1 MKIIEQGKFA
11 RKLSQYRHIK
21 ANWPVNQWLCVEREN
36 KMDVSPDKQNLDQV
50 FANTTYYIDF
60 YQRQYKWNDV
70 PVKRLLDDIFY
81 KFSIEYTRYKD
92 NDIEFEKLVE
102 KYSWYYLNTY
112 VTNVIEGKRFVV
124 DGQQRLTT
132 LTLILIK
139 LRHLASLFNSELKDW
154 VSTKIAGQSGFK
166 KEFWMNHELHKPTM
180 QSLFNKDSDLD
191 DIDTSTGITALNM
204 VRNYK
209 IISSYLDQELFDK
222 HNFESFVFYFLK
234 RLVLINLNVE
244 QTDVPMVFEVINDR
258 GVRLKS
264 YEILKGKLL
273 GEINKEELESLKLNE
288 LWEEQVALV
297 NEHKEDEIDN
307 FFIYY
312 LRSRFADTIG
322 EARNYDRDYHRII
335 FTPEINKE
343 LKLLHD
349 PKAVKSF
356 LQNEFKY
363 FSSLYSKIY
372 EYSNNPSDE
381 FVHVYYN
388 RLNEM
393 DSQFLLI
400 LSACTLDDPQERE
413 KIKLISYNVDRLFSL
428 LQLQRSY
435 DSNDFNVEIYKLSSE
450 IRDKSVDEIREV
462 FDKYLL
468 QLLSDAR
475 GVQTAV
481 VYSYGMFKDTGI
493 ELSKRFKRYFFA
505 RIEEFIAKN
514 TNLNMKHSLY
524 DLVANTGSV
533 NGFHIEHI
541 LAQNEENKNNFN
553 DDEELFERERNRLG
567 DLLLL
572 KGKDNIS
579 SNNETYANKLKSYAN
594 TLYWNETLR
603 EDTYK
608 SKLDFTK
615 MIDKYKLSFRP
626 INEFGPTELEERHK
640 LLFDMA
646 KNIWK

>member
-1 MKIIEQGKFA
+1 
-11 RKLSQYRHIK
+11 
-21 ANWPVNQWLCVEREN
+21 
-36 KMDVSPDKQNLDQV
+36 MDVSPDKQNLDQV

-60 YQRQYKWNDV
+60 YQRQYKWDDA

-81 KFSIEYTRYKD
+81 KFGIEYSKYRD
-92 NDIEFEKLVE
+92 SDIDFEKLTE

-112 VTNVIEGKRFVV
+112 VTNVIDGKRFVV

-139 LRHLASLFNSELKDW
+139 LRHLASLFSSELKDW
-154 VSTKIAGQSGFK
+154 VTNKIAGQSGFK
-166 KEFWMNHELHKPTM
+166 KEFWMNHESHKSAM
-180 QSLFNKDSDLD
+180 QSLFNEDTDLD
-191 DIDTSTGITALNM
+191 KIDTSTGITAINM
-204 VRNYK
+204 VKNYK
-209 IISSYLDQELFDK
+209 IISSYLDRELSEK
-222 HNFESFVFYFLK
+222 RKFESFIFYFLK

-273 GEINKEELESLKLNE
+273 GQIDKEELESLKLND
-288 LWEEQVALV
+288 LWENQVSTV
-297 NEHKEDEIDN
+297 NNYKEDEIDN

-312 LRSRFADTIG
+312 LRSRFANTIG
-322 EARNYDRDYHRII
+322 EARNYDRDYHRKI
-335 FTPEINKE
+335 FTPEVNNE
-343 LKLLHD
+343 LKLLHN
-349 PKAVKSF
+349 PKEVKFF
-356 LQNEFKY
+356 LQNAFKY
-363 FSSLYSKIY
+363 FSNLYSIIY
-372 EYSNNPSDE
+372 KYSESPTDE
-381 FVHVYYN
+381 FIHVYYN

-400 LSACTLDDPQERE
+400 LAACTLNDPHEKD

-435 DSNDFNVEIYKLSSE
+435 DSNDFNVAIYKISSE
-450 IRDKSVDEIREV
+450 IRDKSIDGIRPV
-462 FDKYLL
+462 FDKYMLE
-468 QLLSDAR
+468 LLSAAR
-475 GVQTAV
+475 GVQTTDG
-481 VYSYGMFKDTGI
+481 YSYGLFKDTGI

-541 LAQNEENKNNFN
+541 LAQNDENKKIFS

-567 DLLLL
+567 GLLLL

-579 SNNETYANKLKSYAN
+579 SNNETYPNKLKSYAN

-608 SKLDFTK
+608 SKLDFTN
-615 MIDKYKLSFRP
+615 MIDKHKLSFRP
-626 INEFGPTELEERHK
+626 MNEFGPSELEERHK
-640 LLFDMA
+640 LLFNMS
-646 KNIWK
+646 KKIWE

>member
-1 MKIIEQGKFA
+1 
-11 RKLSQYRHIK
+11 
-21 ANWPVNQWLCVEREN
+21 
-36 KMDVSPDKQNLDQV
+36 MDVSPDKQNLDQV

-60 YQRQYKWNDV
+60 YQRQYKWDDV

-81 KFSIEYTRYKD
+81 KFGLEYGKYKGS
-92 NDIEFEKLVE
+92 DIEFEKLVE

-112 VTNVIEGKRFVV
+112 VTNVVEGKRFVV

-139 LRHLASLFNSELKDW
+139 LRHLSSLFNSELKDW
-154 VSTKIAGQSGFK
+154 VSNKIAGQSGFK
-166 KEFWMNHELHKPTM
+166 KEFWMNHELHKTTM
-180 QSLFNKDSDLD
+180 QSLFNEDSDVD
-191 DIDTSTGITALNM
+191 NIDTSTGITALNM
-204 VRNYK
+204 VKNYK
-209 IISSYLDQELFDK
+209 IISSYLDRELSAK
-222 HNFESFVFYFLK
+222 HKFESFVFYFLK

-273 GEINKEELESLKLNE
+273 GQIDKEELDSLKLNE
-288 LWEEQVALV
+288 LWENQVSKV
-297 NEHKEDEIDN
+297 NRHKEDEIDN

-312 LRSRFADTIG
+312 LRSRFANTIG
-322 EARNYDRDYHRII
+322 EARNYDRDYHRKI
-335 FTPEINKE
+335 FTPEVNKE
-343 LKLLHD
+343 LKLLHN
-349 PKAVKSF
+349 PKKVKSF
-356 LQNEFKY
+356 LQNEFKH
-363 FSSLYSKIY
+363 FSNLYSKIY
-372 EYSNNPSDE
+372 KYSVSPNDDFN
-381 FVHVYYN
+381 HVYYN

-400 LSACTLDDPQERE
+400 LSACVLEDSQEKD
-413 KIKLISYNVDRLFSL
+413 KIKLIAYNVDRLFSL

-435 DSNDFNVEIYKLSSE
+435 DSNDFNVAIYKIGSE
-450 IRDKSVDEIREV
+450 IRGKSIDEIRSV

-468 QLLSDAR
+468 ELLCGAR
-475 GVQTAV
+475 GVQTSDV
-481 VYSYGMFKDTGI
+481 FSYVLFNDTGI

-514 TNLNMKHSLY
+514 TILNMKHSLY
-524 DLVANTGSV
+524 DLVANTGHV

-541 LAQNEENKNNFN
+541 LAQNEENKKIFN

-567 DLLLL
+567 GLLLL

-579 SNNETYANKLKSYAN
+579 SNDETYSNKLKSYAN

-603 EDTYK
+603 EDSYK
-608 SKLDFTK
+608 SKLDFTR
-615 MIDKYKLSFRP
+615 MIDKQMLSFRP
-626 INEFGPTELEERHK
+626 MNEFGPSELEERHK
-640 LLFDMA
+640 LLFNMA
-646 KNIWK
+646 KNIWQ

>member
-1 MKIIEQGKFA
+1 
-11 RKLSQYRHIK
+11 
-21 ANWPVNQWLCVEREN
+21 
-36 KMDVSPDKQNLDQV
+36 MDVSPDKQNLDQV

-60 YQRQYKWNDV
+60 YQRQYKWDDV

-81 KFSIEYTRYKD
+81 KFGIEYLRYKD
-92 NDIEFEKLVE
+92 SDIDFEKLAE

-112 VTNVIEGKRFVV
+112 VTNVIDGKRFVV

-139 LRHLASLFNSELKDW
+139 LRHLASLFSSELKDW
-154 VSTKIAGQSGFK
+154 ITNKIAGQSGFK
-166 KEFWMNHELHKPTM
+166 KEFWMNHESHKSAM
-180 QSLFNKDSDLD
+180 QSLFNGDTDIDK
-191 DIDTSTGITALNM
+191 IDTSTGITAINM
-204 VRNYK
+204 VKNYK
-209 IISSYLDQELFDK
+209 IISSYLDRELSEK
-222 HNFESFVFYFLK
+222 HKFESFVFYFLK

-273 GEINKEELESLKLNE
+273 GQIDKEELESLKLND
-288 LWEEQVALV
+288 LWENQVSIV
-297 NEHKEDEIDN
+297 NNYKEDEIDN

-312 LRSRFADTIG
+312 LRSRFANTIG
-322 EARNYDRDYHRII
+322 EARNYDRDYHRKI
-335 FTPEINKE
+335 FTPEVNSE
-343 LKLLHD
+343 LKLLHN
-349 PKAVKSF
+349 PKEVKNF
-356 LQNEFKY
+356 LKNEFKY
-363 FSSLYSKIY
+363 FSNLYSIIY
-372 EYSNNPSDE
+372 KYSESPNDE

-400 LSACTLDDPQERE
+400 LAACTLNDPYEKD

-435 DSNDFNVEIYKLSSE
+435 DSNDFNVAIYKISSE
-450 IRDKSVDEIREV
+450 IRNKSIDEIRPV

-468 QLLSDAR
+468 ELLSAAR
-475 GVQTAV
+475 GVQTTDG
-481 VYSYGMFKDTGI
+481 YSYGLFKDTGI

-505 RIEEFIAKN
+505 RIEEFIARN
-514 TNLNMKHSLY
+514 TNLYMKHSLY
-524 DLVANTGSV
+524 DLVANTGAV

-541 LAQNEENKNNFN
+541 LAQNDENKKIFN

-567 DLLLL
+567 GLLLL

-579 SNNETYANKLKSYAN
+579 SNNETYSNKLKSYAN

-608 SKLDFTK
+608 SKLDFTN
-615 MIDKYKLSFRP
+615 MIDKHKLSFRP
-626 INEFGPTELEERHK
+626 MNEFGPSELEERHK
-640 LLFDMA
+640 LLFNMS
-646 KNIWK
+646 KKIWE

>member
-1 MKIIEQGKFA
+1 
-11 RKLSQYRHIK
+11 
-21 ANWPVNQWLCVEREN
+21 
-36 KMDVSPDKQNLDQV
+36 MDVSPDKQNLDQV

-60 YQRQYKWNDV
+60 YQRQYKWDDV

-81 KFSIEYTRYKD
+81 KF
-92 NDIEFEKLVE
+92 NIEFKQYRDNETELEKLVE

-112 VTNVIEGKRFVV
+112 VTNVVEGKRFVV

-132 LTLILIK
+132 LTLIMIK
-139 LRHLASLFNSELKDW
+139 LLHLAEQFESELKDW
-154 VSTKIAGQSGFK
+154 ISGKIAGQSGFK
-166 KEFWMNHELHKPTM
+166 KEFWMNHEIHKPTM
-180 QSLFNKDSDLD
+180 QALFDNIEDKKS
-191 DIDTSTGITALNM
+191 IDTSSGITAVNM
-204 VRNYK
+204 VNNYNV
-209 IISSYLDQELFDK
+209 ISSYLDREISEK
-222 HNFESFVFYFLK
+222 HKFESFVFYSLK

-273 GEINKEELESLKLNE
+273 GEIDKEELDNLKLNE
-288 LWEEQVALV
+288 LWEEQVDKV
-297 NEHKEDEIDN
+297 NKHKEDEIDN

-312 LRSRFADTIG
+312 LRSRFANTIG

-343 LKLLHD
+343 FKLLHN

-363 FSSLYSKIY
+363 FSNLYSKIY
-372 EYSNNPSDE
+372 IYSNDPSDE
-381 FVHVYYN
+381 FAHVYYN
-388 RLNEM
+388 RLNDM

-400 LSACTLDDPQERE
+400 LSACTLNDHQEKE

-435 DSNDFNVEIYKLSSE
+435 DSNDFNVAIYKLSSE
-450 IRDKSVDEIREV
+450 IRDKPVDEIEGV
-462 FDKYLL
+462 FVKYLL

-475 GVQTAV
+475 GVQNSE
-481 VYSYGMFKDTGI
+481 VYSYGIFKDTGI

-505 RIEEFIAKN
+505 RIEEFIAKY

-541 LAQNEENKNNFN
+541 LAHNEENKIHFN
-553 DDEELFERERNRLG
+553 EDEELFERERNRLG
-567 DLLLL
+567 GLLLL

-579 SNNETYANKLKSYAN
+579 SNNEIYSNKLKSYAN

-603 EDTYK
+603 EDSYK

-615 MIDKYKLSFRP
+615 MINNYKLSFRP
-626 INEFGPTELEERHK
+626 MNEFGPTELEERHK